1 MAEGWARHLGLE
13 CASAGTDPASN
24 VASNAVTV
32 MTEVGV
38 DISQQTPSLV
48 DDFSPEDF
56 DLIFSM
62 GCGVSCPNILL
73 DGDWEVADPFG
84 QSLDIY
90 RKTRDEI
97 VRRVNQLA
105 EARE

>member
-1 MAEGWARHLGLE
+1 
-13 CASAGTDPASN
+13 
-24 VASNAVTV
+24 
-32 MTEVGV
+32 
-38 DISQQTPSLV
+38 
-48 DDFSPEDF
+48 
-56 DLIFSM
+56 M
-62 GCGVSCPNILL
+62 GCGVSCPNITF

-97 VRRVNQLA
+97 ERRVNQLA